1 MNDDTLYRLEDQL
14 GRLLLVG
21 VICSATLLFVGL
33 LLSGTNLG
41 PALATGFLNAG
52 LIVLM
57 ATPVLRVIVSVV
69 EYARIR
75 DWFFVMTTLAV
86 LGVLLTSLVIAV
98 QHK

>member
-1 MNDDTLYRLEDQL
+1 MNDDALDRFEGHL

-21 VICSATLLFVGL
+21 VICSATLLFAGL
-33 LLSGTNLG
+33 LLWVTNLN
-41 PALATGFLNAG
+41 PAVATGLLNAG

-57 ATPVLRVIVSVV
+57 ATPVIRVIVSVV

-75 DWFFVMTTLAV
+75 DWFFVLTTLAV
-86 LGVLLTSLVIAV
+86 LGVLLVSLVIAV